1 MRKRVTKHGMWLS
14 WAALTG
20 LTFVSYFT
28 PIRQLVP
35 DLLQL
40 QASGWAVFW
49 GVFFSAATYINAGW
63 LREQV
68 CTYMCPYARFQA
80 AMFDNDTLIV
90 SYDAARG
97 EPRGARK
104 RKAPAERHAS
114 HLGDC
119 INCELC
125 VQVCPVGIDIR
136 SGLQYQCIGCAHC
149 IDACDEV
156 MKKMAYP
163 TGLVR
168 YTTERELS
176 GGKTQWLRPRA
187 VGYASVLLVISTAFV
202 LAIFSRNA
210 LELDI
215 LRERGELS
223 VVDADNQTLNRYRLK
238 VLNKSQRDQSYTI
251 RALSS
256 APISIKRSERLA
268 SLLHSLAGESL
279 DLPLTLAGPSFALS
293 EPSVAVI
300 IELCDVDTGRCDSEQ
315 TTFFGAISP

>member
-1 MRKRVTKHGMWLS
+1 M
-14 WAALTG
+14 
-20 LTFVSYFT
+20 
-28 PIRQLVP
+28 
-35 DLLQL
+35 
-40 QASGWAVFW
+40 
-49 GVFFSAATYINAGW
+49 
-63 LREQV
+63 
-68 CTYMCPYARFQA
+68 
-80 AMFDNDTLIV
+80 
-90 SYDAARG
+90 
-97 EPRGARK
+97 
-104 RKAPAERHAS
+104 
-114 HLGDC
+114 
-119 INCELC
+119 
-125 VQVCPVGIDIR
+125 GIDIR

-156 MKKMAYP
+156 MKKVN

-279 DLPLTLAGPSFALS
+279 DLPLT
-293 EPSVAVI
+293 
-300 IELCDVDTGRCDSEQ
+300 
-315 TTFFGAISP
+315 